1 MCCGSK
7 GILEALPVRA
17 VARRASFFK
26 TRSQDTFSKHAFHE
40 MEVIR
45 MKRLR
50 SIFIVTIGTL
60 FMLNTAL
67 AQEAS
72 KQESNAAVTIV
83 TAGDILITRGAD
95 GKTAVSI
102 NFVEGKPKSADIR
115 IAISGPYTLDVNG
128 GVKEV
133 KGAKGEEL
141 HVLSHEELRFEAPEI
156 AVWEQSHKYTKYTAC
171 MKIPK
176 FAGCGNPVCDQAE
189 HPEDQCRYNS
199 DSGCA
204 CVSPSGGPC
213 SRTANAP
220 Q

>member
-1 MCCGSK
+1 LGFAGSDVYK
-7 GILEALPVRA
+7 RD
-17 VARRASFFK
+17 F
-26 TRSQDTFSKHAFHE
+26 QDMFSKHVFKTCFSRDGSD
-40 MEVIR
+40 R

-50 SIFIVTIGTL
+50 RIFTVSMGAPLVLHIV
-60 FMLNTAL
+60 LNTIAVNIAR
-67 AQEAS
+67 AQEAP
-72 KQESNAAVTIV
+72 KQESSATVTIV
-83 TAGDILITRGAD
+83 TAGDISITRGAD

-102 NFVEGKPKSADIR
+102 NFVEGKPKSPDIR
-115 IAISGPYTLDVNG
+115 VTISGPYTLDVNG

-133 KGAKGEEL
+133 KGAQGNEL
-141 HVLSHEELRFEAPEI
+141 HVLSHEQLRFEAPEI
-156 AVWEQSHKYTKYTAC
+156 AFWEQSHKYTKYTAC

-213 SRTANAP
+213 SGTANAP